1 MSRPWWTKWA
11 SPTKEQ
17 WAYANAYHRAEEY
30 AKKRGA
36 LRSPPK
42 KKQPGRRVALM
53 PAPVAGPSAAPF
65 GRMQSA
71 PLPSQ
76 KTWMEM
82 MERLESKYGPK
93 KGKTKRRRRRRRKK
107 KVKTVKKKRPSKKAQ
122 RAFRAELQG
131 MVKRWKSVSLDT
143 TLRQLV
149 QAFPQAAHALK
160 VWPKRSSLHSTVGR
174 VPGSKRKLNTFL

>member
-1 MSRPWWTKWA
+1 MSRPWWDKLA

-53 PAPVAGPSAAPF
+53 PAPVAGPLAAPF

-76 KTWMEM
+76 KTWMDM
-82 MERLESKYGPK
+82 MERLETKYGPK
-93 KGKTKRRRRRRRKK
+93 KGKRKK
-107 KVKTVKKKRPSKKAQ
+107 KVKRKKVKKVKKKKRPSKKAQ
-122 RAFRAELQG
+122 RAFRAKLRG
-131 MVKRWKSVSLDT
+131 MVKRGKSVSLDT
-143 TLRQLV
+143 TLRRLV
-149 QAFPQAAHALK
+149 QAFPQADHTLK

>member
-1 MSRPWWTKWA
+1 MSRPWWDKLA

-42 KKQPGRRVALM
+42 KKV
-53 PAPVAGPSAAPF
+53 
-65 GRMQSA
+65 
-71 PLPSQ
+71 
-76 KTWMEM
+76 
-82 MERLESKYGPK
+82 
-93 KGKTKRRRRRRRKK
+93 RRKK
-107 KVKTVKKKRPSKKAQ
+107 KVKTVKKKWPSKKAQ
-122 RAFRAELQG
+122 RAFRAKLRG
-131 MVKRWKSVSLDT
+131 MVKRGKSVSLDT

-149 QAFPQAAHALK
+149 QAFPQADHTLK

>member
-1 MSRPWWTKWA
+1 MSRPWWDKLA

-42 KKQPGRRVALM
+42 KKQPGRRVALV
-53 PAPVAGPSAAPF
+53 PAPVAGPLAAPF

-76 KTWMEM
+76 KTWMDM
-82 MERLESKYGPK
+82 MERLEAKYGPK
-93 KGKTKRRRRRRRKK
+93 KGKRKKKVRRKK
-107 KVKTVKKKRPSKKAQ
+107 KVKKKKRPSKKAQ
-122 RAFRAELQG
+122 RAFRARLRG
-131 MVKRWKSVSLDT
+131 MVKRGKSVSLDT
-143 TLRQLV
+143 TLRRLV
-149 QAFPQAAHALK
+149 QAFPQADHTLK

-174 VPGSKRKLNTFL
+174 VPGSKRKLTTFL

>member
-1 MSRPWWTKWA
+1 MSRPWWDKWA

-42 KKQPGRRVALM
+42 KQPPGRRVALV
-53 PAPVAGPSAAPF
+53 PAPVAGPLAAPF

-82 MERLESKYGPK
+82 MERLETKYGPK
-93 KGKTKRRRRRRRKK
+93 KGKRKKVRRKK
-107 KVKTVKKKRPSKKAQ
+107 KVKKKRPSKKAQ
-122 RAFRAELQG
+122 RAFRAKLRG
-131 MVKRWKSVSLDT
+131 MVKRGKSVSLDT

-149 QAFPQAAHALK
+149 QAFPQADHTLK
-160 VWPKRSSLHSTVGR
+160 VWPKRSSLYSTVGR
-174 VPGSKRKLNTFL
+174 APGSKRKLTTFL

>member
-1 MSRPWWTKWA
+1 MS
-11 SPTKEQ
+11 
-17 WAYANAYHRAEEY
+17 
-30 AKKRGA
+30 
-36 LRSPPK
+36 
-42 KKQPGRRVALM
+42 RRVALM
-53 PAPVAGPSAAPF
+53 PAPVAGPLAAPF

-82 MERLESKYGPK
+82 MERLEAKYGPK
-93 KGKTKRRRRRRRKK
+93 KGKTKRRRRRRKK

-122 RAFRAELQG
+122 RAFRAKLRG
-131 MVKRWKSVSLDT
+131 MVKRGKSVSLET
-143 TLRQLV
+143 TLRRLV
-149 QAFPQAAHALK
+149 QLFPQADHTLK